1 MKQLLHL
8 KTMFVTLLTMFV
20 AMNASA
26 QTQNYYSEGFEN
38 WTSDLG
44 PTHYG
49 WKNDGNSQVLRGNG
63 KVHGGNYALQIGTG
77 TSPVSSNIVTPFLG
91 KDGSIPYNVVMTLW
105 FYIDNT
111 KGTITL
117 SAEGGAAIS
126 SITPSNP
133 NKVKYDLNEGTAVVS
148 ITDKNYYMLTINLTN
163 CNTDTKLRIKTTY
176 RTYIDDLLVTGE
188 ASSDWK

>member
-8 KTMFVTLLTMFV
+8 KTMLVTLLTMLV

-44 PTHYG
+44 PTYYG
-49 WKNDGNSQVLRGNG
+49 WTNDGNSSVLKSNGQVHTGS
-63 KVHGGNYALQIGTG
+63 YALQMGTG
-77 TSPVSSNIVTPFLG
+77 TGEKPSNIVTPFLG

-133 NKVKYDLNEGTAVVS
+133 NKVTCDLNEGTAVVS
-148 ITDKNYYMLTINLTN
+148 ITDKKILHV
-163 CNTDTKLRIKTTY
+163 DH
-176 RTYIDDLLVTGE
+176 
-188 ASSDWK
+188 